1 MTRTASG
8 TSAVLRGAHPLR
20 GYPVTYRI
28 TPLLRQPGMPAGFMV
43 EEADG
48 DLSEDAWEAAERS
61 RVLMTPRQVRDLVQ
75 RVTAHSLPTQRR
87 VDED

>member
-1 MTRTASG
+1 MTRAASG

-28 TPLLRQPGMPAGFMV
+28 TPLVRQPGVPAGFMV

-48 DLSEDAWEAAERS
+48 DLSEDAWETAERS
-61 RVLMTPRQVRDLVQ
+61 RVLMTSGQVRDLVK
-75 RVTAHSLPTQRR
+75 RVTAHSLATQRHP
-87 VDED
+87 DEV

>member
-1 MTRTASG
+1 MPALTTSRPTSG

-28 TPLLRQPGMPAGFMV
+28 TPLVRRPGVAAGFLV

-48 DLSEDAWEAAERS
+48 DLGSDEAWELAERS
-61 RVLMTPRQVRDLVQ
+61 QQVMTAAQVRELVQ
-75 RVTAHSLPTQRR
+75 RVTWHNQR
-87 VDED
+87 

>member
-1 MTRTASG
+1 MSALMTPRPTSG

-28 TPLLRQPGMPAGFMV
+28 TPLVRRPGVAASFLV

-48 DLSEDAWEAAERS
+48 ELASDEAWESAERS
-61 RVLMTPRQVRDLVQ
+61 QQLMTAGQVRELVQ
-75 RVTAHSLPTQRR
+75 RISFHNQR
-87 VDED
+87 